1 MGKQKKDP
9 PPRKDIRIGRGFK
22 RRNLGPGDIPKHK
35 CTPEVEGSTMGGGK
49 KTTRYRCSTC
59 HVSMGSKTEDL

>member
-1 MGKQKKDP
+1 MGKKDN
-9 PPRKDIRIGRGFK
+9 PRLGRGHGLGKGFT
-22 RRNLGPGDIPKHK
+22 RRNLGKGDIPKHK
-35 CTPEVEGSTMGGGK
+35 CTPETEGTTYSGGT